1 VRALIPNPDA
11 LLRPGM
17 FLAVSLRRDEVE
29 ALMVPEQA
37 LVPEQS
43 RQYVWVVGPA
53 DVAEKREV
61 RTGRRR
67 PGQVE
72 IVEGLAAG
80 ERVVTEG
87 TQKVQAG
94 DTVQIESVMDVATDA
109 MP

>member
-1 VRALIPNPDA
+1 
-11 LLRPGM
+11 
-17 FLAVSLRRDEVE
+17 
-29 ALMVPEQA
+29 MVPEQA

-53 DVAEKREV
+53 DVVEKREI

-72 IVEGLAAG
+72 IVDGLEAG
-80 ERVVTEG
+80 ERVVSEG

-94 DTVQIESVMDVATDA
+94 DTVQIDDVVDIATDA
-109 MP
+109 LP